1 MVDVASFVNRP
12 GYLISMFRS
21 CSTLYSLSQKKTQK
35 NKKKNK
41 TRKNNKKIFLT
52 RGKKFINAF
61 YWKHTVG

>member
-41 TRKNNKKIFLT
+41 KKQTIKRSFL
-52 RGKKFINAF
+52 RGVRNLLMRFIGN
-61 YWKHTVG
+61 TQ

>member
-41 TRKNNKKIFLT
+41 KTKTIKRSFL
-52 RGKKFINAF
+52 RGVRNLLMRFIGN
-61 YWKHTVG
+61 TQ